1 MRKLG
6 RFTKAEI
13 LEAEA
18 RFLDGQ
24 SVYKIGREMGRK
36 QRPIKLHLIDLGLMD
51 ERVLVEEKIEYSSFN
66 YNIFDTLM
74 FGLLLAIIPSVMI
87 ILLIFSIYLI
97 FRIWLSD
104 LYDYS
109 N

>member
-1 MRKLG
+1 MRRLG

-36 QRPIKLHLIDLGLMD
+36 QRPIKLHLINLGL
-51 ERVLVEEKIEYSSFN
+51 LEESCLEVQYTQNKN
-66 YNIFDTLM
+66 YNYVNIFMPHSYD
-74 FGLLLAIIPSVMI
+74 VV
-87 ILLIFSIYLI
+87 ILGSLFTVYPFLSFFVSLFFLYLFFKTI
-97 FRIWLSD
+97 
-104 LYDYS
+104 
-109 N
+109 

>member
-1 MRKLG
+1 MRRLG

-36 QRPIKLHLIDLGLMD
+36 QRPIKLHLINLGLLD
-51 ERVLVEEKIEYSSFN
+51 EASLEIN
-66 YNIFDTLM
+66 YNAKNNYKINIQPNYIDVIILSFLLTFYPFL
-74 FGLLLAIIPSVMI
+74 GLLSS
-87 ILLIFSIYLI
+87 IFYLYI
-97 FRIWLSD
+97 FLKCLQRL
-104 LYDYS
+104 
-109 N
+109 